1 MIKQVILSFILF
13 AGFLNAQLRYV
24 DEIVNGNNYRIV
36 LESDYEYILREI
48 EGKTSLVFNSLFDE
62 SLSGNFY
69 TPSSDIF
76 IAIPRNSN
84 PKIQFKSVTKEVL
97 SALPLVNPLTSR
109 LDNNITY
116 QYNQNPSEL
125 NEYSPFIFKG
135 YLWIEDNYCLH
146 LSINPFEIDHGSR
159 TTIHHKKLE
168 INLLFSEPLNNSGN
182 IYNGEISNFI
192 INKKFAESFKS
203 ENRNIEDKSNSWIN
217 FNQTYIKLGVAS
229 DGVYRVGYNELQNLG
244 IQTTTIDPRKFQIY
258 LKGVQIPIYVSG
270 EDDQNFNQ
278 GDFVEFVG
286 VRNMGGKHR
295 EVNEFGKPYTE
306 YLDQY
311 SDTTVYWLTWGT
323 EDGLRVENSINA
335 STTSSVDT
343 LKYYHELIHYE
354 RNNWFDFSMA
364 DQVRRELPFW
374 YENKTW
380 VDGQLGVG
388 VRNFTFSVSNV
399 FPGKNLYI
407 YARLQN
413 YASNITQNAHLLAIS
428 LNTASLQDSG
438 YLSKYQQKILRG
450 QYNSSLLANGNNTLK
465 IHSFTTSASLNS
477 CAFDWYEVE
486 YPRYLRTYS
495 DSLNFSFPYLDS
507 IAKPRLME
515 LTNVTN
521 DSIVVWRYGI
531 GYKRLLK
538 QRNGT
543 NVSLL
548 DTLNNKTKY
557 LLIKESKIRV
567 PKIYYAKQ
575 FANLSSTENRADYLA
590 ITHKRFLDGVNSY
603 SNFIENHYGV
613 QPKVIDVDDI
623 YDQFNY
629 GFFNPE
635 AIKDFLKTTHVNWQS
650 PKPKYVTLIGG
661 ATYDYHGNKAKFQ
674 NFQRVYNYVPSFGA
688 SVSDNWFVTWDTTGA
703 YIPQMNI
710 GRIPVKT
717 EAEFQNYF
725 NKHVN
730 YVNNPFNEWNKNF
743 LFFSGGTGT
752 DQNQLNQLREVNNF
766 VINNYVTPAPT
777 GGNSTHFYKTINPTT
792 NFGPYTAE
800 QIQNA
805 IDAGAVFIS
814 YLGHSGTQTWDNS
827 ITQPAQLKNKV
838 NRNPLITDFGCSTA
852 RFAEPDV
859 TSFSQLFVLSNEGQA
874 IAYIGNSSLGFLSTS
889 TMAPKLFYKK
899 VLQDS
904 VYNISEALK
913 LAKIEMLQT
922 YGSSG
927 VYQLFAL
934 TNTLIGDPIINL
946 AIPPKPNISLS
957 SSKINLSKATPTDDL
972 DSITINMN
980 YLNTGKVTADSFTVN
995 VFDDYS
1001 DSTQLIFESRRILP
1015 KYLDSLAFTLGIK
1028 NKPGIHRLSINLDY
1042 LNEIDEITKGDNQLL
1057 YNLSVASTS
1066 LRTTLI
1072 HEIENGS
1079 DDSIYFLNPVGK
1091 PSSDTLIV
1099 QVSNNSNFDFANA
1112 VQIRFDTL
1120 FTKLNLP
1127 GLSFGNRYWIR
1138 ARIKESLFYGRVNS
1152 FVINGARNFT
1162 LNDQMS
1168 YTKSELTNVIFQ
1180 NDRLILSSQNS
1191 AIYVMSTGYYDGN
1204 SAVISLN
1211 HQNLIPEN
1219 TIRGHHVCV
1228 FKDSTYALIRYSVFD
1243 LLGGGTSTLNN
1254 YINFLDT
1261 LSSEYIVAIAVSND
1275 GATSSAA
1282 LKNQLKSI
1290 GSKYIDSLVF
1300 TGSWAII
1307 GKKGATPGSVPEA
1320 FTKPFGGRAEVDTT
1334 FYKRYN
1340 SGSLLTSQIGPVDKW
1355 IDVQIEEALES
1366 NSSITYRPLGIKS
1379 SGEVDT
1385 LNYLT
1390 FVNNSA
1396 SIENINADVYP
1407 NIKLLAEFSASSD
1420 SVSPSLKSLSVN
1432 YRRLPELAMNYQT
1445 VFANKD
1451 SIIIGDSITFTATVM
1466 NVGESTAE
1474 NFNMIFEL
1482 VRPDNTKR
1490 IVLSKE
1496 FQELHPFE
1504 KRSSQFTLRT
1514 SRWEGLGEF
1523 KLNVFVDTANTVKE
1537 LYKDNNSFQLNFRI
1551 KADTVTSIT
1560 QSAVA
1565 LLVNSK
1571 EIFDGD
1577 FVPANPNLQVEMK
1590 YPTWFEIEDTSSI
1603 QFFLNETRLNYG
1615 DFNSVQFDTVNRIL
1629 SYSFNKSLADGEYTF
1644 KMFAKDVSGLITN
1657 TPAFERNF
1665 VVYNDLKIA
1674 QVYNYPNP
1682 FTETTN
1688 FTFKLTQVP
1697 DEVVIK
1703 VYTIAG
1709 RLIREIKKNS
1719 SELNADFNFIQWDGR
1734 DQDGD
1739 KIANGVYLYKVIARL
1754 GDKTEHITEKLAKI
1768 R

>member
-1 MIKQVILSFILF
+1 MIKQVILTFILF
-13 AGFLNAQLRYV
+13 AGFLYAQLRHL
-24 DEIVNGNNYRIV
+24 DEIVNGNNYKIV
-36 LESDYEYILREI
+36 LESNYDYSLKEI
-48 EGKTSLVFNSLFDE
+48 DGKTSLVFNSLFDE
-62 SLSGNFY
+62 SIAGNFY

-76 IAIPRNSN
+76 IAIPKNSN
-84 PKIQFKSVTKEVL
+84 PKIQFNSITKEVI
-97 SALPLVNPLTSR
+97 SALPLVNPLISR
-109 LDNNITY
+109 FDNNITY
-116 QYNQNPSEL
+116 QYNLSPIEL
-125 NEYSPFIFKG
+125 TEYAPFIVKG

-146 LSINPFEIDHGSR
+146 LSINPFEIDYSSR
-159 TTIHHKKLE
+159 TTVYHKKLE
-168 INLLFSEPLNNSGN
+168 INLLVDEPWSNSAISNNR
-182 IYNGEISNFI
+182 EISNFI
-192 INKKFAESFKS
+192 INKKFAGNFKS
-203 ENRNIEDKSNSWIN
+203 EYRNIEDKSSSWIN

-244 IQTTTIDPRKFQIY
+244 IQTSNIDPRKFQIF
-258 LKGVQIPIYVSG
+258 LKGAQIPIYVKG
-270 EDDQNFNQ
+270 EDDQTFNQ

-286 VRNMGGKHR
+286 IRNMGGKHR
-295 EVNEFGKPYTE
+295 ELNEFGKPYTE

-311 SDTTVYWLTWGT
+311 SDTTVYWLTWGV

-335 STTSSVDT
+335 STTSSIDT
-343 LKYYHELIHYE
+343 IKYYHELIHYE

-380 VDGQLGVG
+380 HEGNLNVG
-388 VRNFTFSVSNV
+388 TRNLTFSVSNV
-399 FPGKNLYI
+399 FPDRPLY
-407 YARLQN
+407 LFSKQMS
-413 YASNITQNAHLLAIS
+413 YASNITQNSHLLAIG
-428 LNTASLQDSG
+428 LNNLPVQDSG
-438 YLSKYQQKILRG
+438 FINKYQQKLLKGI
-450 QYNSSLLANGNNTLK
+450 YSSSSLANGNNTLK
-465 IHSFTTSASLNS
+465 VISYPTTATLNA
-477 CAFDWYEVE
+477 CIYDWYEVE

-507 IAKPRLME
+507 IAKPGLME

-521 DSIVVWRYGI
+521 DSIVVWKYGNS
-531 GYKRLLK
+531 YKRLLK

-557 LLIKESKIRV
+557 VLIKESKIRT

-575 FANLSSTENRADYLA
+575 FANLSSSDNRADYLA
-590 ITHKRFLDGVNSY
+590 ITNKRFLEGVNSY
-603 SNFIENHYGV
+603 TNFIENHYGV
-613 QPKVIDVDDI
+613 QSKVIDVDDI

-635 AIKDFLKTTHVNWQS
+635 AIKDFLKITHANWQS
-650 PKPKYVTLIGG
+650 PKPKYVALIGG
-661 ATYDYHGNKAKFQ
+661 ATYDYFGNKTKFQ
-674 NFQRVYNYVPSFGA
+674 NAPPVYNYVPSFGA

-703 YIPQMNI
+703 YLPQMNI

-725 NKHVN
+725 AKHLN

-743 LFFSGGTGT
+743 LFFSGGTST

-800 QIQNA
+800 QIQQA

-946 AIPPKPNISLS
+946 AIPPKPNLSLS
-957 SSKINLSKATPTDDL
+957 SSKINLSIATPTDDL
-972 DSITINMN
+972 DSITINLN
-980 YLNTGKVTADSFTVN
+980 YLNTGKVTADSFTVK
-995 VFDDYS
+995 VYDDYS
-1001 DSTQLIFESRRILP
+1001 DSTKLIFETRRILP

-1028 NKPGIHRLSINLDY
+1028 NKPGIHRLSISLDY
-1042 LNEIDEITKGDNQLL
+1042 LNEIDEITKGDNQLI

-1138 ARIKESLFYGRVNS
+1138 SRVKGSESYGRANS
-1152 FVINGARNFT
+1152 FLLGGTRNFLLADKFSY
-1162 LNDQMS
+1162 LNS
-1168 YTKSELTNVIFQ
+1168 KLTNIEYKD
-1180 NDRLILSSQNS
+1180 NKITLSSEENVIYAMS
-1191 AIYVMSTGYYDGN
+1191 AGFHDGR
-1204 SAVISLN
+1204 SVVISLN
-1211 HQNLIPEN
+1211 EQNFIPEN
-1219 TIRGHHVCV
+1219 TLRGHHVCLFTDTFEFV
-1228 FKDSTYALIRYSVFD
+1228 LYKRFDTYS
-1243 LLGGGTSTLNN
+1243 GGTNVTN
-1254 YINFLDT
+1254 YITFLDT
-1261 LSSEYIVAIAVSND
+1261 LSSDYYVAIAISDEGSVS
-1275 GATSSAA
+1275 SVP

-1300 TGSWAII
+1300 RGSWAII
-1307 GKKGATPGSVPEA
+1307 GKKGAPPGSVPEA
-1320 FTKPFGGRAEVDTT
+1320 FTKPYGGRADVDTT

-1355 IDVQIEEALES
+1355 IDVQIEETLES
-1366 NSSITYRPLGIKS
+1366 NSSIAYRPLGIKN
-1379 SGEVDT
+1379 SGEIDT

-1396 SIENINADVYP
+1396 SLENINADFYP
-1407 NIKLLAEFSASSD
+1407 NIKLLAEFNASSD
-1420 SVSPSLKSLSVN
+1420 SISPSLKSLSVN

-1445 VFANKD
+1445 VYANKD
-1451 SIIIGDSITFTATVM
+1451 SIVIGDSITFTATVM

-1523 KLNVFVDTANTVKE
+1523 KLNVLVDTANNVKE
-1537 LYKDNNSFQLNFRI
+1537 LYKDNNSYQLNFRI

-1615 DFNSVQFDTVNRIL
+1615 DFNSVQFDTVNRTL

-1644 KMFAKDVSGLITN
+1644 KIFAKDVSGLITN

>member
-1 MIKQVILSFILF
+1 MKKIFIISIVLFISSF
-13 AGFLNAQLRYV
+13 AQLRLTNEEIIGANYILTFSNETTYGIV
-24 DEIVNGNNYRIV
+24 AEEGTNVIQFSEYFEQEIKSLYLFPTFDLFVSLPHNFTHSVSYSVLSDEGIKALPKQSPQIGQDKPNSFFYDEIDI
-36 LESDYEYILREI
+36 
-48 EGKTSLVFNSLFDE
+48 TSSENTNSFL
-62 SLSGNFY
+62 
-69 TPSSDIF
+69 
-76 IAIPRNSN
+76 
-84 PKIQFKSVTKEVL
+84 TKL
-97 SALPLVNPLTSR
+97 
-109 LDNNITY
+109 
-116 QYNQNPSEL
+116 
-125 NEYSPFIFKG
+125 G
-135 YLWIEDNYCLH
+135 YLWIDNNYCLH
-146 LSINPFEIDHGSR
+146 LKVAPYYVDQYTRMTHEIKEFKVEIKFSQPIEPSLLDLGKIPSPPIINHLNGILESKKELKNSNEDWIDYSKTYAKIGVARDGIYRISYSDLESLGFPLHQINP
-159 TTIHHKKLE
+159 K
-168 INLLFSEPLNNSGN
+168 NLCLILRG
-182 IYNGEISNFI
+182 
-192 INKKFAESFKS
+192 A
-203 ENRNIEDKSNSWIN
+203 
-217 FNQTYIKLGVAS
+217 
-229 DGVYRVGYNELQNLG
+229 
-244 IQTTTIDPRKFQIY
+244 
-258 LKGVQIPIYVSG
+258 QIPIFVSG
-270 EDDQNFNQ
+270 ESDNSFDE
-278 GDFVEFVG
+278 GDFIEFVG

-295 EVNEFGKPYTE
+295 EINNYGDPYNEFIE
-306 YLDQY
+306 RY
-311 SDTTVYWLTWGT
+311 SDTTIYWLTWK
-323 EDGLRVENSINA
+323 DNNGLRVNSI
-335 STTSSVDT
+335 STQQGLSGDT

-380 VDGQLGVG
+380 GDGTLGVG
-388 VRNFTFSVSNV
+388 TRNFTFNVSNV
-399 FPGKNLYI
+399 YPNKPFYVYSK
-407 YARLQN
+407 QMS
-413 YASNITQNAHLLAIS
+413 YASSITQNAHLLAIS
-428 LNTASLQDSG
+428 VNSLPLQDSA
-438 YLSKYQQKILRG
+438 YINKYQQKLLRG
-450 QYNSSLLANGNNTLK
+450 VYNSSSLNNGNNTLR
-465 IHSFTTSASLNS
+465 ISSFATGSNPNA
-477 CAFDWYEVE
+477 CYFDWYEVE
-486 YPRYLRTYS
+486 YPRYLRTYN
-495 DSLNFSFPYLDS
+495 DSLLISVPFIDS
-507 IAKPRLME
+507 LSAHKLLEI
-515 LTNVTN
+515 TNVNN
-521 DSIVVWRYGI
+521 DSIIVWKYGTDF
-531 GYKRLLK
+531 KRFSLL
-538 QRNGT
+538 RIGT
-543 NVSLL
+543 NLYLS
-548 DTLNNKTKY
+548 DTINNKSKFA
-557 LLIKESKIRV
+557 LIKETKILK
-567 PKIYYAKQ
+567 PKLYYLKQ
-575 FANLSSTENRADYLA
+575 FVDLSSSANKADYIA
-590 ITHKRFLDGVNSY
+590 ITHKKFLNSVIGY
-603 SNFIENHYGV
+603 ASFIENFYNV
-613 QPKVIDVDDI
+613 RSKVIDVDDI
-623 YDQFNY
+623 YDQFSY

-635 AIKDFLKTTHVNWQS
+635 VIRKFLKTAYSNWQLPS
-650 PKPKYVTLIGG
+650 PKFVALIGG
-661 ATYDYHGNKAKFQ
+661 ATYDYNANKTIFQ
-674 NFQRVYNYVPSFGA
+674 NSPPTHNYVPSFGA

-766 VINNYVTPAPT
+766 VINNYVTPAPI

-800 QIQNA
+800 KIQQA

-827 ITQPAQLKNKV
+827 ITQPSQLKNKV

-946 AIPPKPNISLS
+946 AIPPKPNLSLS
-957 SSKINLSKATPTDDL
+957 SSKINLSIATPTDDL
-972 DSITINMN
+972 DSITINLN
-980 YLNTGKVTADSFTVN
+980 YLNTGKVTADSFTVK

-1001 DSTQLIFESRRILP
+1001 DSTKLIFESRRILP

-1042 LNEIDEITKGDNQLL
+1042 LNEIDEITKGDNQLV

-1138 ARIKESLFYGRVNS
+1138 SRVKGADSFGRVNS
-1152 FVINGARNFT
+1152 FIMSGTRNFKLFDYYSYINSK
-1162 LNDQMS
+1162 LNNLE
-1168 YTKSELTNVIFQ
+1168 YLNGNI
-1180 NDRLILSSQNS
+1180 LLSSSNS
-1191 AIYVMSTGYYDGN
+1191 IISVMSAGFNDGN
-1204 SAVISLN
+1204 SAVIQLN
-1211 HQNLIPEN
+1211 GQNMIPEN
-1219 TIRGHHVCV
+1219 TVRGHHVSI
-1228 FKDSTYALIRYSVFD
+1228 FNDSTFEFINYRRFDVF
-1243 LLGGGTSTLNN
+1243 GGGTTTITN
-1254 YINFLDT
+1254 YINFIDT
-1261 LSSEYIVAIAVSND
+1261 LPSNIIIAIAIADEGSTSNVS
-1275 GATSSAA
+1275 

-1290 GSKYIDSLVF
+1290 GSKYIDSVGF
-1300 TGSWAII
+1300 RGSWAII
-1307 GKKGATPGSVPEA
+1307 GKKGAAPGSVPEA
-1320 FTKPFGGRAEVDTT
+1320 FNKQFGGRAEVDTT

-1366 NSSITYRPLGIKS
+1366 NSSIAYRPLGIKN
-1379 SGEVDT
+1379 SGEIDT

-1407 NIKLLAEFSASSD
+1407 NIKLLAEFNASSD
-1420 SVSPSLKSLSVN
+1420 SISPSLKSLSVN

-1445 VFANKD
+1445 VYANKD
-1451 SIIIGDSITFTATVM
+1451 SIVIGDSITFTATVM

-1523 KLNVFVDTANTVKE
+1523 KLNVLVDTANNVKE
-1537 LYKDNNSFQLNFRI
+1537 LYKDNNSYQLNFRI

-1615 DFNSVQFDTVNRIL
+1615 DFNSVQFDTVNRTL

-1644 KMFAKDVSGLITN
+1644 KIFAKDVSGLIT
-1657 TPAFERNF
+1657 
-1665 VVYNDLKIA
+1665 
-1674 QVYNYPNP
+1674 
-1682 FTETTN
+1682 
-1688 FTFKLTQVP
+1688 
-1697 DEVVIK
+1697 
-1703 VYTIAG
+1703 
-1709 RLIREIKKNS
+1709 
-1719 SELNADFNFIQWDGR
+1719 
-1734 DQDGD
+1734 
-1739 KIANGVYLYKVIARL
+1739 
-1754 GDKTEHITEKLAKI
+1754 
-1768 R
+1768 